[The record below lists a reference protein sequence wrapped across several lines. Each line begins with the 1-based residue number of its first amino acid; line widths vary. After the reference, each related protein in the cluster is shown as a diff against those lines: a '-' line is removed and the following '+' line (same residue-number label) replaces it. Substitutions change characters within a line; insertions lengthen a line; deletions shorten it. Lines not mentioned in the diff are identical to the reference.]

1 MTIRILIMG
10 LPGAGKTY
18 LANHLQQELHNK
30 GFTVEWFNADEVR
43 ERFND
48 WDFSEEGRIR
58 QGKRMRD
65 LAEKSTA
72 DFVISDFVAPLPA
85 MREAYGANVTVWL
98 DTIDEGR
105 FADTNK
111 IFVPPENYD
120 YRIMA
125 KSAERWAVT
134 IANKLARN
142 YQEQQESRRRS
153 LTKAVTWRA
162 TGTLDTFIVSLLLT
176 GEPKI
181 AVSIASVEFFTKI
194 FLYYLHERIWNK
206 ITWGKNDRTS
216 I

>member
-1 MTIRILIMG
+1 MTTRILVMG

-18 LANHLQQELHNK
+18 LANALQKELHEK

-43 ERFND
+43 SRFND

-58 QGKRMRD
+58 QGHRMRD

-85 MREAYGANVTVWL
+85 MRDAYAADMVIWL

-111 IFVPPENYD
+111 IFVPPEKYD

-125 KSAERWAVT
+125 KSAERWAVI
-134 IANKLARN
+134 IANKLAMN
-142 YQEQQESRRRS
+142 YKQHRESNSRS
-153 LTKAVTWRA
+153 IAKTITWR
-162 TGTLDTFIVSLLLT
+162 LT
-176 GEPKI
+176 GSGSTFMISWLITGNLAI
-181 AVSIASVEFFTKI
+181 AGTILGIHFVSNTL
-194 FLYYLHERIWNK
+194 LYFIHERVWNK
-206 ITWGKNDRTS
+206 IDWGKYER
-216 I
+216 